1 MTWLTLGNEFT
12 IPELYILTG
21 IPKDMKQSS
30 KDLKVEI
37 GKSIL
42 IVRDFNLSLSIL
54 ERTIRKEIEH
64 LSAVINQPTITS
76 EYLHQAALQQPPGG
90 ASAADRAEQKWEQRR
105 APLRRAGN
113 TQGTHKGGL
122 FT

>member
-54 ERTIRKEIEH
+54 EITIRKEIEH
-64 LSAVINQPTITS
+64 LSAGINR
-76 EYLHQAALQQPPGG
+76 PP
-90 ASAADRAEQKWEQRR
+90 
-105 APLRRAGN
+105 
-113 TQGTHKGGL
+113 
-122 FT
+122 